1 MTDVS
6 ELRQVLLKAGKE
18 QLASGK
24 LVANEQF
31 PFEKRVAWR
40 PLLLKAAQ

>member
-6 ELRQVLLKAGKE
+6 ELRRELLKAGKG
-18 QLASGK
+18 QHASSK

-31 PFEKRVAWR
+31 PFEKRVA
-40 PLLLKAAQ
+40 